1 MLDYTIFGESH
12 GPAVG
17 VLVTGAAPGLPVD
30 RELIARELQ
39 RRAPH
44 GPLATARREPDRLR
58 ILSGVYNGH
67 TTGDPICLILE
78 NRDVRSGDYAALADK
93 PRPGHADYAAH
104 VRSRGCNDPR
114 GGGPYSGR
122 LTAPL
127 VAAGAMVKSWLK
139 AQDIEIKAQLID
151 EKELRQQ
158 AEAAKAAGDSVG
170 GQVRCTVTGLPA
182 GLGGPG
188 WREAVESELAR
199 HLFAIPAVKALGFG
213 DGAALAALRGSQAN
227 DALRTDG
234 TRVWTVTN
242 HNGGI
247 NGGVTNGM
255 DIVFTVTFRPT
266 PSIASPQET
275 VDLRRMENTTV
286 TVGGRHDSCVV
297 LRAAP
302 AVEAAAALAVCRLL
316 PADSDTLAGLRRQ
329 LDDVDEQM
337 TALLARR
344 LTLAGEIGRVKAAQ
358 GLPVLDEAREAAVLA
373 SRGDLLPQRR
383 AQVERLFRLLM
394 AESREEQERHG

>member
-30 RELIARELQ
+30 RELITRELQ

-44 GPLATARREPDRLR
+44 GPLATARAEPDRLR

-170 GQVRCTVTGLPA
+170 GQVCCTVTGLPA

-213 DGAALAALRGSQAN
+213 DGAALAACGAVRPN

-234 TRVWTVTN
+234 PGCDVHN
-242 HNGGI
+242 HNGRI
-247 NGGVTNGM
+247 NGGVTNGW
-255 DIVFTVTFRPT
+255 R
-266 PSIASPQET
+266 
-275 VDLRRMENTTV
+275 
-286 TVGGRHDSCVV
+286 
-297 LRAAP
+297 
-302 AVEAAAALAVCRLL
+302 
-316 PADSDTLAGLRRQ
+316 
-329 LDDVDEQM
+329 
-337 TALLARR
+337 
-344 LTLAGEIGRVKAAQ
+344 
-358 GLPVLDEAREAAVLA
+358 
-373 SRGDLLPQRR
+373 
-383 AQVERLFRLLM
+383 
-394 AESREEQERHG
+394 

>member
-139 AQDIEIKAQLID
+139 AQDIEIKAHLID

-213 DGAALAALRGSQAN
+213 DGMPL
-227 DALRTDG
+227 
-234 TRVWTVTN
+234 
-242 HNGGI
+242 
-247 NGGVTNGM
+247 
-255 DIVFTVTFRPT
+255 TFRAAFKPT
-266 PSIASPQET
+266 PSIAIPQDT
-275 VDLRRMENTTV
+275 VDLARMENCTV
-286 TVGGRHDSCVV
+286 TVQGRHDPCIA

-302 AVEAAAALAVCRLL
+302 IVEAAAALALWRVLDPQAGDL
-316 PADSDTLAGLRRQ
+316 DTLRLRLDGIDRQLVQLFVRRQ
-329 LDDVDEQM
+329 ELSRD
-337 TALLARR
+337 
-344 LTLAGEIGRVKAAQ
+344 IGAYKAAC
-358 GLPVLDEAREAAVLA
+358 GLPVRDPEREAQVLR
-373 SRGDLLPQRR
+373 SRGDLAPERR
-383 AQVERLFRLLM
+383 EQVERLYETLM
-394 AESREEQERHG
+394 ALSREEQS

>member
-114 GGGPYSGR
+114 GSGPYSGR

-247 NGGVTNGM
+247 NGGITNGM
-255 DIVFTVTFRPT
+255 PLCFSCVIKPT
-266 PSIASPQET
+266 ASIYQT
-275 VDLRRMENTTV
+275 QQTIDMRDNTDTQI
-286 TVGGRHDSCVV
+286 TIHGRHDPAIVHRARAVV
-297 LRAAP
+297 DACTAIVLCDL
-302 AVEAAAALAVCRLL
+302 LAQRFGT
-316 PADSDTLAGLRRQ
+316 DTLS
-329 LDDVDEQM
+329 
-337 TALLARR
+337 
-344 LTLAGEIGRVKAAQ
+344 
-358 GLPVLDEAREAAVLA
+358 PV
-373 SRGDLLPQRR
+373 SHIQ
-383 AQVERLFRLLM
+383 
-394 AESREEQERHG
+394 

>member
-170 GQVRCTVTGLPA
+170 GQVRCTVTGLS
-182 GLGGPG
+182 LI
-188 WREAVESELAR
+188 
-199 HLFAIPAVKALGFG
+199 HI
-213 DGAALAALRGSQAN
+213 
-227 DALRTDG
+227 
-234 TRVWTVTN
+234 
-242 HNGGI
+242 
-247 NGGVTNGM
+247 
-255 DIVFTVTFRPT
+255 
-266 PSIASPQET
+266 
-275 VDLRRMENTTV
+275 
-286 TVGGRHDSCVV
+286 
-297 LRAAP
+297 
-302 AVEAAAALAVCRLL
+302 
-316 PADSDTLAGLRRQ
+316 
-329 LDDVDEQM
+329 
-337 TALLARR
+337 
-344 LTLAGEIGRVKAAQ
+344 
-358 GLPVLDEAREAAVLA
+358 
-373 SRGDLLPQRR
+373 
-383 AQVERLFRLLM
+383 
-394 AESREEQERHG
+394 

>member
-139 AQDIEIKAQLID
+139 AQDI
-151 EKELRQQ
+151 
-158 AEAAKAAGDSVG
+158 
-170 GQVRCTVTGLPA
+170 
-182 GLGGPG
+182 
-188 WREAVESELAR
+188 
-199 HLFAIPAVKALGFG
+199 
-213 DGAALAALRGSQAN
+213 
-227 DALRTDG
+227 
-234 TRVWTVTN
+234 
-242 HNGGI
+242 
-247 NGGVTNGM
+247 
-255 DIVFTVTFRPT
+255 
-266 PSIASPQET
+266 
-275 VDLRRMENTTV
+275 
-286 TVGGRHDSCVV
+286 
-297 LRAAP
+297 
-302 AVEAAAALAVCRLL
+302 
-316 PADSDTLAGLRRQ
+316 
-329 LDDVDEQM
+329 
-337 TALLARR
+337 
-344 LTLAGEIGRVKAAQ
+344 
-358 GLPVLDEAREAAVLA
+358 
-373 SRGDLLPQRR
+373 
-383 AQVERLFRLLM
+383 
-394 AESREEQERHG
+394 

>member
-78 NRDVRSGDYAALADK
+78 NRDVRSGDYAVLADK

-255 DIVFTVTFRPT
+255 PVTFTVTFKPT
-266 PSIASPQET
+266 PSIAIPQDT
-275 VDLRRMENTTV
+275 VDLARMENCTV
-286 TVGGRHDSCVV
+286 TVQGRHDPCIA

-302 AVEAAAALAVCRLL
+302 IVEAAAALALWR
-316 PADSDTLAGLRRQ
+316 
-329 LDDVDEQM
+329 
-337 TALLARR
+337 
-344 LTLAGEIGRVKAAQ
+344 
-358 GLPVLDEAREAAVLA
+358 VLDPQA
-373 SRGDLLPQRR
+373 GDLDTGSWCSCLSGGRSCPVTSEPIRPPAACR
-383 AQVERLFRLLM
+383 CRTRSGRPRCCAAGATWPRS
-394 AESREEQERHG
+394 AGSRWSGCMKR